1 MKFKTHQPA
10 LARALKTAARSAS
23 AKSSVPAM
31 KCARI
36 RVVGSKQA
44 RIEATD
50 LQTYISVAI
59 AADVYEDGMAL
70 ASATAL
76 AKTAEKMPRTNEDGD
91 AALVEVIDGAAKTG
105 GVLYG
110 VTMRAA
116 GSEVQMAGFP
126 PADFPALPE
135 PDEDAPHVSVSSAAL
150 CEAIAA
156 VGVAADPRSTRA
168 SLQGIALETGRTVAV
183 ATLVATDGRR
193 LHSADILS
201 DGYPGDG
208 PRTAIVPI
216 RAAKALAKILKD
228 DMGGRATLAVCGGWL
243 HVALEDGTAWGC
255 RLVEAIYP
263 EWRKVLPEHDGPTV
277 EVPVGALDAAIARA
291 QSAAEDEHVETW
303 FRMDGDSIGIHSRK
317 ASAATMDAMSV
328 EGPPDDLDWMRFDAG
343 YMRDALAAVGGPR
356 AWVCRADEYAP
367 AVLRNADG
375 SRMAVVMPLRF
386 EKGGAE

>member
-1 MKFKTHQPA
+1 MKFETNPYA
-10 LARALKTAARSAS
+10 LATALKTAAQTA
-23 AKSSVPAM
+23 AKKSSVPAM
-31 KCARI
+31 GCTRI
-36 RVVGSKQA
+36 RAVGHNDV
-44 RIEATD
+44 RIDATD
-50 LQTYISVAI
+50 LQTYLSAVI
-59 AADVYEDGMAL
+59 AADVREEGVAL
-70 ASATAL
+70 APAAAL
-76 AKTAEKMPRTNEDGD
+76 AKTAERMPRTNEDGD

-116 GSEVQMAGFP
+116 GSEAQMAGFP
-126 PADFPALPE
+126 PEDYPALPE
-135 PDEDAPHVSVSSAAL
+135 PDGDAPRVGVEANAL
-150 CEAIAA
+150 REAIAA
-156 VGVAADPRSTRA
+156 VGLAADPDSTLQ
-168 SLQGIALETGRTVAV
+168 SLQGIALETGRTATVAK
-183 ATLVATDGRR
+183 LVATDGKR
-193 LHSADILS
+193 LHSADIVS

-216 RAAKALAKILKD
+216 RAAKALAKLLKEHP
-228 DMGGRATLAVCGGWL
+228 GRATLAVCGGWL

-291 QSAAEDEHVETW
+291 QSAAEDEHAETW
-303 FRMDGDSIGIHSRK
+303 FRMDNDCIGIHSRN
-317 ASAATMDAMSV
+317 ASAATMDAVSV
-328 EGPPDDLDWMRFDAG
+328 EGPPDDLDWMRFDAA

-356 AWVCRADEYAP
+356 ARVSRSGEYAP

-375 SRMAVVMPLRF
+375 RRTAVVMPLRF